1 MKYYV
6 KLSPSVLLS
15 GKGNNE
21 GKMMFDTNNYFNSKI
36 LIVDDEPANVKL
48 LDQMLGQ
55 AEYKSVRTT
64 TDSREVVE
72 IYQEFKPE
80 LVLLDLNMPH
90 LDGFQVMEELNKIEN
105 RNYLPV
111 MVLTAQTDKINSI
124 RALDAGALDFIGKPF
139 DFLEMSLRIKNLL
152 KLLSIIKLD
161 NKEVQ
166 DLKEKIRE
174 FETELTSEK
183 NKVKEER
190 AMRRKCEAELKKYSL
205 SLQDEV
211 GELEGLLKK

>member
-1 MKYYV
+1 
-6 KLSPSVLLS
+6 
-15 GKGNNE
+15 
-21 GKMMFDTNNYFNSKI
+21 MFDTNNYFNTKI

-48 LDQMLGQ
+48 LDQMLLQ
-55 AEYKSVRTT
+55 AEYKSIRTT

-72 IYQEFKPE
+72 IYQEFQPE
-80 LVLLDLNMPH
+80 LVLLDLKMPH

-111 MVLTAQTDKINSI
+111 MVLTAQNDKMNSV
-124 RALDAGALDFIGKPF
+124 RALDAGALDFLGKPF
-139 DFLEMSLRIKNLL
+139 DFLEVSLRIKNIL

-166 DLKEKIRE
+166 DLKETIRG
-174 FETELTSEK
+174 FKAELITEK

-190 AMRRKCEAELKKYSL
+190 AMRRKCEAELKRYSL

-211 GELEGLLKK
+211 SELKGLL